1 MRILMCLMVVLASQA
16 GAQPLCE
23 QPEYRDL
30 WCMRLLPTPGFDSVV
45 AHVALSRT
53 PGPFTVPMT
62 ADGRMVYAPIATI
75 TGLPPH
81 HKYVAWAMPPATF
94 PRERLG
100 EVTDGTTRLQ
110 PIAMDPFVVIV
121 TEEPGGRIVL
131 QGQSPSSRLQPADF
145 LRFALGASNDSMPMR
160 MQMGDTTQWTMIP
173 MPPGLAMLPS
183 EMVLRPLIAPFL
195 PRADDAPVAQP
206 SRVVHLGNGD
216 TLRLTAGM
224 VRRHVAGHDVIMYA
238 YNGQYPGPRLMV
250 HQGDSIIVDFVNH
263 LDQPSSIHWHGIR
276 LDNRYDGI
284 DAIAPGAEFVYHLRF
299 PDAGVYWYHPHV
311 REDLE
316 QNLGLY
322 GNIVVGPQHDE
333 FAILD
338 DLLINDNGLV
348 PYGRDAATHALM
360 GRFGNVRSRHYFKAK
375 RGQVVQFAFTNVA
388 NSRVF
393 NLSFPGARMKIVG
406 SDAGR
411 YEHEA
416 WVPSVV
422 IAPAE
427 RYIVQARFDRPG
439 VVPLVSRVLGLDHLY
454 GRFVPF
460 DDTLGFVD
468 VSTARATGTNDFDT
482 LHAGDDLARYHRFID
497 RPPDKTLELELE
509 THGLPFV
516 TQQLMRLDSSYFAP
530 VEWVGS
536 MPNMNWAST
545 SQQVHWVLR
554 DPATGRENMDIGW
567 TFPRDTL
574 IKLRIENVRHTLHGM
589 NHPIHAHG
597 QRFLVLAVNG
607 VANQNLVWKDTVLV
621 PAGGAVDVLL
631 DLANPGHWMLH
642 CHIAEHLTAGMMTS
656 FTVQ

>member
-1 MRILMCLMVVLASQA
+1 MKFFAIAVLLTAVPA
-16 GAQPLCE
+16 GAQLCE

-30 WCMRLLPTPGFDSVV
+30 WCMRLLPTAGFDSVV
-45 AHVALSRT
+45 AHVALSRA
-53 PGPFTVPMT
+53 PGPFTVTMT

-75 TGLPPH
+75 QGLPPNH
-81 HKYVAWAMPPATF
+81 TYVAWAMPPATV

-100 EVTDGTTRLQ
+100 VVANGTTTQLQ
-110 PIAMDPFVVIV
+110 PIAMDPFVVLV

-131 QGQSPSSRLQPADF
+131 QGQSPSSRLSPADF

-160 MQMGDTTQWTMIP
+160 MPMGDSTQWTMIP
-173 MPPGLAMLPS
+173 MPAGLAMLPS
-183 EMVLRPLIAPFL
+183 EMALRPTIAPWL
-195 PRADDAPVAQP
+195 PRADSAPEPRP
-206 SRVVHLGNGD
+206 SQVTPLHKGD
-216 TLRLTAGM
+216 TLHLTAGP
-224 VRRHVAGHDVIMYA
+224 VRRRIAGHEVITYA
-238 YNGQYPGPRLMV
+238 YNGEFPGPRIVV
-250 HQGDSIIVDFVNH
+250 HQGDSIIVDFTNH

-276 LDNRYDGI
+276 LDYRYDGV
-284 DAIAPGAEFVYHLRF
+284 DPVPPGGHFVYHLRF

-311 REDLE
+311 REDME
-316 QNLGLY
+316 QNLGLF
-322 GNIVVGPQHDE
+322 GNIVVGTQDDE

-338 DLLINDNGLV
+338 DVLVGDNGLV

-360 GRFGNVRSRHYFKAK
+360 GRFGNVSTRHHFTVK

-388 NSRVF
+388 NARVF
-393 NLSFPGARMKIVG
+393 NLSFPGTRMKIIG

-411 YEHEA
+411 FEHEE

-427 RYIVQARFDRPG
+427 RYIVQARFERPG
-439 VVPLVSRVLGLDHLY
+439 KIPLVSRVLGLDHLY

-460 DDTLGFVD
+460 DDTLGV
-468 VSTARATGTNDFDT
+468 VHVTSPGVATGQSFNT
-482 LHAGDDLARYHRFID
+482 LHAGNDLERYRRFVD
-497 RPPDKTLELELE
+497 RPPDRTLDLTVE
-509 THGLPFV
+509 THDLPFV
-516 TQQLMRLDSSYFAP
+516 TRQLMRLDSSYFAP

-545 SQQVHWVLR
+545 TDQVRWILR

-567 TFPRDTL
+567 TFKRDTL
-574 IKLRIENVRHTLHGM
+574 IKLRLVNDRGTLHGM
-589 NHPIHAHG
+589 QHPIHAHG

-607 VANQNLVWKDTVLV
+607 VASQNLVWKDTVLV
-621 PAGGAVDVLL
+621 PAGGTVDILL
-631 DLANPGHWMLH
+631 DLSNPGRWMLH

>member
-1 MRILMCLMVVLASQA
+1 MIRAIVLVTMLAAVPA
-16 GAQPLCE
+16 GAQLCE
-23 QPEYRDL
+23 QAEFRDL
-30 WCMRLLPTPGFDSVV
+30 YCMRLLPTAGYDSVV
-45 AHVALSRT
+45 AHVALSRS
-53 PGPFTVPMT
+53 PGPFTVTMT

-81 HKYVAWAMPPATF
+81 HTYVAWAMPPATF

-100 EVTDGTTRLQ
+100 TVTNGTTELR

-121 TEEPGGRIVL
+121 TEEPGGRIAL

-145 LRFALGASNDSMPMR
+145 LRFALGASNDSMPMTMR
-160 MQMGDTTQWTMIP
+160 MGDTTQWTMIP

-183 EMVLRPLIAPFL
+183 EMALRPAIAPLL
-195 PRADDAPVAQP
+195 PRADSAPEAHP
-206 SRVVHLGNGD
+206 SRVIHLSNGD
-216 TLRLTAGM
+216 TLHLAAGV
-224 VRRHVAGHDVIMYA
+224 VRRHVAGHDAIMYA

-250 HQGDSIIVDFVNH
+250 HQGDSIIVDFANH

-276 LDNRYDGI
+276 LDNRHDGV
-284 DAIAPGAEFVYHLRF
+284 DPVPPGAEFTYHLRF

-311 REDLE
+311 REDME
-316 QNLGLY
+316 QNLGLF

-338 DLLINDNGLV
+338 DLLVNDNGLV

-360 GRFGNVRSRHYFKAK
+360 GRFGNVRSRHHFTAKA
-375 RGQVVQFAFTNVA
+375 GQVVQFAFTNVA
-388 NSRVF
+388 NARVF
-393 NLSFPGARMKIVG
+393 NLSFPGTRMKIIG

-427 RYIVQARFDRPG
+427 RYIAQVRFDRPG
-439 VVPLVSRVLGLDHLY
+439 RVPLVSRVLGLDHLF

-468 VSTARATGTNDFDT
+468 VSATRAAGANDFET
-482 LHAGDDLARYHRFID
+482 LHAGDDLARYHGYID
-497 RPPDKTLELELE
+497 RPADRTLDLELE
-509 THGLPFV
+509 THDLPFV

-545 SQQVHWVLR
+545 SKQVRWVLR

-567 TFPRDTL
+567 TFHRDTL
-574 IKLRIENVRHTLHGM
+574 IKLHIVNERRTLHGM
-589 NHPIHAHG
+589 NHPIHLHG

-621 PAGGAVDVLL
+621 PAGGTVDILM
-631 DLANPGHWMLH
+631 DLSNPGRWMLH

-656 FTVQ
+656 FTVE

>member
-1 MRILMCLMVVLASQA
+1 MKFFTIALLLTAVPA
-16 GAQPLCE
+16 GAQLCE

-30 WCMRLLPTPGFDSVV
+30 WCMRLLPTAGFDSVV
-45 AHVALSRT
+45 AHVALSRM
-53 PGPFTVPMT
+53 PGPFTVTMT

-75 TGLPPH
+75 QGLPPNH
-81 HKYVAWAMPPATF
+81 TYVAWAMPPATV

-100 EVTDGTTRLQ
+100 VITNGTTPLQ
-110 PIAMDPFVVIV
+110 PIAMDPFVVLV

-131 QGQSPSSRLQPADF
+131 QGQSPSSRLSPADF

-183 EMVLRPLIAPFL
+183 EMALRPTIAPWL
-195 PRADDAPVAQP
+195 PRADSASEAQP
-206 SRVVHLGNGD
+206 SRVVRLNNGD
-216 TLRLTAGM
+216 TLHLTAGP
-224 VRRHVAGHDVIMYA
+224 VRRRIAGHEVIAYA
-238 YNGQYPGPRLMV
+238 YNGEFPGPRIVV
-250 HQGDSIIVDFVNH
+250 HQGDSIIVDFTNQ

-276 LDNRYDGI
+276 LDTRYDGVDPI
-284 DAIAPGAEFVYHLRF
+284 PPGGHFAYHLRF

-311 REDLE
+311 REDMQ
-316 QNLGLY
+316 QNLGLF
-322 GNIVVGPQHDE
+322 GNIVVGPEHDE

-338 DLLINDNGLV
+338 DVLVGDNGLV

-360 GRFGNVRSRHYFKAK
+360 GRFGNVSTRHHFTVQ

-388 NSRVF
+388 NARVF
-393 NLSFPGARMKIVG
+393 NLSFPGTRMKIIG

-411 YEHEA
+411 FEHEE

-439 VVPLVSRVLGLDHLY
+439 KIPLVSRVLGLDHLY

-460 DDTLGFVD
+460 DDTLGV
-468 VSTARATGTNDFDT
+468 VNVASPGVATEQSFDT
-482 LHAGDDLARYHRFID
+482 LHAGDDLERYHRFVD
-497 RPPDKTLELELE
+497 RPPDRTLDLTLE
-509 THGLPFV
+509 THDLPFV
-516 TQQLMRLDSSYFAP
+516 TRQLMRLDSSYFAP

-545 SQQVHWVLR
+545 SEQVRWILR
-554 DPATGRENMDIGW
+554 DPVTSRENMDIGW
-567 TFPRDTL
+567 TFKRDTL
-574 IKLRIENVRHTLHGM
+574 IKLRLVNDRGTLHGM
-589 NHPIHAHG
+589 QHPIHAHG

-607 VANQNLVWKDTVLV
+607 VASQNLVWKDTVLV
-621 PAGGAVDVLL
+621 PAGGTVDILL
-631 DLANPGHWMLH
+631 DLSNPGRWMLH